1 VTDRTL
7 QDVGPVTSPVTEKS
21 GARRNA
27 GRAASG
33 VSYSS
38 PQLRGARAYLYDAD
52 GHDREIAL
60 TADVRRSLS
69 ERQLLWVDV
78 LSRDREELTSLCRA
92 LELPAG
98 VDRLAFEEKG
108 PPGLVKYDGFMHVTL
123 VALHFPAS
131 DEWKPVRT
139 SFLWDRQ
146 MILTA
151 HPGEVDAFR
160 GFEAQDR
167 GETRIGALSA
177 DVLLSALLDWHLSA
191 YFRAIELLERSIDR
205 FDERVLTRARHED
218 LVDDL
223 VKMRR
228 RVSRLRR
235 LLVPQREV
243 FHALT
248 RPDVSNEVGDDA
260 ARHFASVG
268 VRYERTRE
276 ALEHGADLVHGS
288 FALHASRTAESV
300 NAFLKV
306 LTFGTFLLGAM
317 SVVAG
322 LLGMNFQAHL
332 FESGER
338 GFWAVV
344 GFVLLAASSAIAVA
358 RHRHW
363 I

>member
-1 VTDRTL
+1 MSTV
-7 QDVGPVTSPVTEKS
+7 DVSDTVASPAT
-21 GARRNA
+21 GTARGDA
-27 GRAASG
+27 GE
-33 VSYSS
+33 S
-38 PQLRGARAYLYDAD
+38 PPRLPGARAYLYDAD

-60 TADVRRSLS
+60 TAGVRHSLND
-69 ERQLLWVDV
+69 RQLLWIDV
-78 LSRDREELTSLCRA
+78 ISNDREELAGLCRA
-92 LELPAG
+92 LELPTG
-98 VDRLAFEEKG
+98 VDQLAFEEKG
-108 PPGLVKYDGFMHVTL
+108 SFGLAKYDGFMHVTL
-123 VALHFPAS
+123 VALHFPS
-131 DEWKPVRT
+131 PEEWKPVRT

-151 HPGEVDAFR
+151 HPAEVDAFR
-160 GFEAQDR
+160 GFEAHDR
-167 GETRIGALSA
+167 GETHIGALSA
-177 DVLLSALLDWHLSA
+177 DVLLTALLDWHLSA

-235 LLVPQREV
+235 LLAPQREV

-248 RPDVSNEVGDDA
+248 RPDVSNEVGKDA
-260 ARHFASVG
+260 ARHFESLGA
-268 VRYERTRE
+268 RYERTRE

-300 NAFLKV
+300 SAFLKV
-306 LTFGTFLLGAM
+306 LTFGTFLIGAM
-317 SVVAG
+317 GVVAG
-322 LLGMNFQAHL
+322 LFGMNFQTHL
-332 FESGER
+332 FDTGER

-344 GFVLLAASSAIAVA
+344 GFVMLAAAAAIAIA
-358 RHRHW
+358 RRRHW